1 MSVEFP
7 ENIEIIAAG
16 EWFVSC
22 PKGSIHLT
30 VNRPTTVK
38 TSDIP
43 WQLAGATD
51 KMIIK
56 RIRRLPQDSDSEQRC
71 N

>member
-30 VNRPTTVK
+30 VNRPT
-38 TSDIP
+38 
-43 WQLAGATD
+43 
-51 KMIIK
+51 
-56 RIRRLPQDSDSEQRC
+56 DS
-71 N
+71 